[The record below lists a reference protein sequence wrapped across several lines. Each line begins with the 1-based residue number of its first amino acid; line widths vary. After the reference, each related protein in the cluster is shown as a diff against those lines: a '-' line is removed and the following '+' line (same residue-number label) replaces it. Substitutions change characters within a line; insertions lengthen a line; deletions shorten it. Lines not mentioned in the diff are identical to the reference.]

1 MASAS
6 HPRWRQSRQIDDLA
20 EAMPDR
26 VTLARNARDRRAM
39 RGARRA
45 AASRSEN
52 DSGPSRWCAFSIGS
66 ARPRV
71 TCGRALRL
79 LLYQR
84 DEKLAEELGRSVPPP
99 GTTVPACG
107 SGP

>member
-52 DSGPSRWCAFSIGS
+52 VPGPPPVRLLELVAATTCHL
-66 ARPRV
+66 RPR
-71 TCGRALRL
+71 TRSAALPAKREAGRRAR
-79 LLYQR
+79 
-84 DEKLAEELGRSVPPP
+84 
-99 GTTVPACG
+99 
-107 SGP
+107 